1 MERRG
6 LIEMSRFAGRIL
18 VHRPL
23 EA

>member
-18 VHRPL
+18 VHCPL
-23 EA
+23 EE

>member
-18 VHRPL
+18 AHCPL
-23 EA
+23 EE

>member
-18 VHRPL
+18 VHCPL